1 MNKIE
6 KYLPSVIFNLIEFFL
21 IFLLGILSNVSIEKI
36 IFLCVLFATVRVA
49 CEQPMHYK
57 SPILCLIWSSI
68 VFESF
73 FLLTKV
79 NMPIA
84 ILLTIFEAI
93 ILTKQGDIQDVFMY
107 RNAENS
113 KYREMK
119 KYMKEGKNSVAVNH
133 FEDILKKLD
142 EKYKERY
149 KSSFYLVYQLYFK
162 EEKSFNDIIEQ
173 TELYDNHAVTRI
185 LDIIFISFNTYI
197 AMYENSDE
205 LQYNGELT
213 SS

>member
-1 MNKIE
+1 MKKI
-6 KYLPSVIFNLIEFFL
+6 KIYLPSVIFNLIEFFL
-21 IFLLGILSNVSIEKI
+21 IFLLGILSKVSIEEI
-36 IFLCVLFATVRVA
+36 TFLCILFATVRTS
-49 CEQPMHYK
+49 CENPMHYK

-84 ILLTIFEAI
+84 MILTAFEAM
-93 ILTKQGDIQDVFMY
+93 ILTKQGDIRNIFMY
-107 RNAENS
+107 RNDENS

-119 KYMKEGKNSVAVNH
+119 KYIKDKKDSAAINH

-142 EKYKERY
+142 KKYKERY

-162 EEKSFNDIIEQ
+162 EEKSFNEIIKE
-173 TELYDNHAVTRI
+173 TSLYDNHAITRI

-197 AMYENSDE
+197 TMYENLDE
-205 LQYNGELT
+205 LQYNEELT
-213 SS
+213 SN